1 MRARCPGQTCI
12 VARTTSSGAG
22 KAGSARPGEYRTA
35 QEAGRGR
42 ERPSSRAGRCQ
53 GRTVEAETGT
63 QGAVELGASPTG
75 FSLGCLHCGRTSWVA
90 SKSDSGEACAQEGGR
105 SRPGT
110 AGCNQKVG
118 TVCPAMVYG
127 TSEEQRVDT

>member
-53 GRTVEAETGT
+53 GRTVEAGTGT

-75 FSLGCLHCGRTSWVA
+75 FSLGCLQRGRTSWVA
-90 SKSDSGEACAQEGGR
+90 TKSDSGEACAPEGGR
-105 SRPGT
+105 RSKERRGR
-110 AGCNQKVG
+110 NVG
-118 TVCPAMVYG
+118 FSTG
-127 TSEEQRVDT
+127 Q